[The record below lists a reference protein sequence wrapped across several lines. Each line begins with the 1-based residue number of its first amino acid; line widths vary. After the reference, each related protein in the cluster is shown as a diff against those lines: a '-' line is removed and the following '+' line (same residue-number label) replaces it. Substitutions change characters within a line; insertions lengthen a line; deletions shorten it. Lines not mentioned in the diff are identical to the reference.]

1 MPLEGRF
8 YQVLKN
14 DIRNLCFGKRQGCG
28 GRKTLMPATSF
39 YLSEGVETLIYYPTK
54 ELLLRAFPKQQQTVT
69 KGHNNNNN
77 NHNHLPLRGV
87 KISFIESLFEISI
100 ETKPKDFLSYAELV
114 DNITKILGVFNS
126 VDKKGYV
133 TVETVIPIARE
144 FTNVYSP
151 KLKLDKTEIPK
162 SQSLRCQYWV
172 YEFFIAS
179 LYLVMLSELKGLKEL
194 ISSQGTIQE
203 NPKNVERDIPDIFF
217 DYSNLMKRLY
227 ISLDPCIKQ
236 VIQRR
241 GLTLLK
247 NVYAGYDTEYT
258 VDNFEK
264 HHNKLIS
271 CQVAVNHKIFLRVPQ
286 KIEFQ
291 IGEIDAKTGELRVH
305 KTPGKFEKIIELS
318 IRRVCEKIRRLTAG
332 SLDEF
337 TQSLIKRLQADSVE
351 NFSRRNMVT
360 FGFKRSPVT
369 TDIKYPCER
378 GMGFQSLLD

>member
-1 MPLEGRF
+1 MIYETYVWQTTGLP
-8 YQVLKN
+8 
-14 DIRNLCFGKRQGCG
+14 
-28 GRKTLMPATSF
+28 RKKIPNACHIFLFNA
-39 YLSEGVETLIYYPTK
+39 
-54 ELLLRAFPKQQQTVT
+54 
-69 KGHNNNNN
+69 
-77 NHNHLPLRGV
+77 LPLTGL
-87 KISFIESLFEISI
+87 KIEFIEGIFEITL
-100 ETKPKDFLSYAELV
+100 EKNPNDFLSYAELV
-114 DNITKILGVFNS
+114 ENITKILGLFNT

-133 TVETVIPIARE
+133 TVGTVIPIASE
-144 FTNVYSP
+144 FTNEYFP
-151 KLKLDKTEIPK
+151 KIKLDKTEIEK
-162 SQSLRCQYWV
+162 SKSFRCQYWV

-179 LYLVMLSELKGLKEL
+179 LYLVMLSRLKGLKEM
-194 ISSQGTIQE
+194 ISSRVTVQGTLS
-203 NPKNVERDIPDIFF
+203 KRVDRDVPDIFF

-264 HHNKLIS
+264 HLNKLVS

-305 KTPGKFEKIIELS
+305 KSSGIFEKIIERS
-318 IRRVCEKIRRLTAG
+318 IRKVCEKIRHLTSG

-337 TQSLIKRLQADSVE
+337 TQSLIKRLQGDSVD

-360 FGFKRSPVT
+360 FGFKRSPVV